1 MQTKT
6 NFGNSVTLFVI
17 TLAISAGCTSETGP
31 TQASPNQESPNQMS
45 TTQASTVPQGDFS
58 QVTHADVMT
67 KQGHWTSG
75 ADADGIIV
83 YPALE
88 DVKGA
93 DVTWSGYTLPVD
105 IQIYST
111 KFDSSYNEVKGQL
124 VYQGSG
130 TISSCI
136 RHHHRIR
143 DPCRRGF
150 TDSSRALYGGGYD
163 SSAAAGQYDDVD
175 ADFRAEQYGRRQHG
189 GIGGWGPGD

>member
-6 NFGNSVTLFVI
+6 NLVILLTLFVI

-31 TQASPNQESPNQMS
+31 TQASPNQASPNHESPNQMS
-45 TTQASTVPQGDFS
+45 TTQASTVLQGDFS

-130 TISSCI
+130 TISSWQ
-136 RHHHRIR
+136 
-143 DPCRRGF
+143 DGNMF
-150 TDSSRALYGGGYD
+150 MGGGIQVPY
-163 SSAAAGQYDDVD
+163 SSMKVPAGQSYGWTYVTVHTPDGKTYSAVD
-175 ADFRAEQYGRRQHG
+175 KLTSLT
-189 GIGGWGPGD
+189 P